1 MHLIDTST
9 VDESE
14 SLSKM
19 IRVDII
25 FGASSTKY
33 NLLYLKKNPIR
44 YDELLLIEA
53 WHHKYTEPKL
63 VINTYMFV
71 CVGVE
76 RERAWKGKD
85 NWATYQSIP
94 NTF

>member
-53 WHHKYTEPKL
+53 
-63 VINTYMFV
+63 
-71 CVGVE
+71 
-76 RERAWKGKD
+76 
-85 NWATYQSIP
+85 
-94 NTF
+94 